1 LNAGGLAHVS
11 TGDLMGCA
19 DYESFEDLFGP
30 FAAGVG
36 HSGAYFSA
44 LDDEAQ
50 ARLRADARRRLDV
63 EDGPFRLTARA
74 WWARGIAP
82 GA

>member
-1 LNAGGLAHVS
+1 MVS
-11 TGDLMGCA
+11 A
-19 DYESFEDLFGP
+19 DNESFDHLFRP

-50 ARLRADARRRLDV
+50 APVRADARRRLNV
-63 EDGPFRLTARA
+63 EDGPFTLTARA

-82 GA
+82 EA